1 MIKNITRR
9 HQLTIKMRFILI
21 LGTLIIGFS
30 LFGIATFKAMTK
42 LNVNGPVY
50 QRIAQGKDV
59 IADVLPPPEYIIES
73 YMVALQLTVV
83 SDFYDLKT
91 QALVSRF
98 KKLKLAYDAR
108 HSFWSTQPLD
118 RELHDLLLERS
129 YRPAQAFY
137 AEAEQHFLPA
147 IQAGDR
153 DGVLASFQEMRR
165 SYDDHRVVVEEM
177 LRYTTAR
184 NAEDEKQAQVMTDKY
199 NIGLL
204 GIFSFSVTVAII
216 LTVLVSRGIL
226 RSLKTV
232 QQVAGAIAE
241 GNLNSNIDIDQRDE
255 IGDLLRS
262 METMQQQ
269 LLARITAD
277 RKAADETLRV
287 KIALDNVSTGVMIA
301 DNDRNIIYANQKV
314 THILGKTETEAKR
327 QFSLD
332 KLLGAKMDN
341 FHENPTH
348 QAKILAALT
357 GNHEASM
364 TIAGRSMV
372 VIASPV
378 INEHGQRLGTV
389 AEWHDRTDEVTA
401 ESEVAAIVEA
411 AARGDFSGRLDM
423 DGKDGFLLQLG
434 TDINRLMQTSE
445 TSLNDVVR
453 VLKALSRGDLSET
466 ITNDYSGT
474 FGQLKEDSN
483 TTVGKL
489 KFIVNQIKEASETI
503 NTAAKEI
510 AAGNNNLS
518 HRTEQQAASL
528 EQTAASMQELT
539 SAVQHNA
546 ANAEQANR
554 LAVDASNIAGKGVE
568 VVGQVV
574 TTMNDINESSHKIGD
589 IISVIDDIAFQ
600 TNILALNAAVEAAR
614 AGEQGRG
621 FAVVAIEVRNL
632 AQRAATAAG
641 EIKDLINA
649 SLNKVS
655 GGSKLV
661 AEAGLT
667 MEEIVSSI
675 RGVTDMMAGIS
686 AASAEQRSGIEQVN
700 QAISQMD
707 DVTQQNAAL
716 VEQAAAAA
724 ESLEEQAQNL
734 EVTVGHFQLSGNSRN
749 VSSGKQVKAGN
760 SLRSVPPGKG
770 IAPVGTGTSKNPI
783 VQKHQVET
791 ADIGGWEEF

>member
-1 MIKNITRR
+1 MFNNIIGNYP
-9 HQLTIKMRFILI
+9 LTIKLRFILI
-21 LGTLIIGFS
+21 LGTLVIGFS
-30 LFGIATFKAMTK
+30 LFGIATFKAMST

-59 IADVLPPPEYIIES
+59 IADVLPPPEYIMES

-83 SDFYDLKT
+83 SDFYDMKT

-98 KKLKLAYDAR
+98 KKLRAAYDTR
-108 HSFWSTQPLD
+108 HNFWVSQPLD
-118 RELHDLLLERS
+118 PELHDLLLERS
-129 YRPAQAFY
+129 DRPAQAFY
-137 AEAEQHFLPA
+137 AEAEQRFLPA

-153 DGVLASFQEMRR
+153 DAVLASFQDMRR
-165 SYDDHRVVVEEM
+165 SYDEHRAVVEEM

-184 NAEDEKQAQVMTDKY
+184 NIEDEKQAQAMTDKY

-204 GIFSFSVTVAII
+204 AIFSFSVAIAII

-241 GNLNSNIDIDQRDE
+241 GDLNSDIDIDRRDE

-262 METMQQQ
+262 MATMQQQ

-301 DNDRNIIYANQKV
+301 DNERNIIYANQKV
-314 THILGKTETEAKR
+314 ADILAKTETGK
-327 QFSLD
+327 FPLD
-332 KLLGAKMDN
+332 KLIGANMDD
-341 FHENPTH
+341 FHKKPTY
-348 QAKILAALT
+348 QASLLAALT
-357 GNHEASM
+357 GNHEAAM
-364 TIAGRSMV
+364 TIAGRSMEV
-372 VIASPV
+372 TASPV
-378 INEHGQRLGTV
+378 INGQGQRLGTV
-389 AEWHDRTDEVTA
+389 AEWHDRTDEVMA
-401 ESEVAAIVEA
+401 ESQVAAIVEA
-411 AARGDFSGRLDM
+411 AARGDFSRRLDM
-423 DGKDGFLLQLG
+423 DGKEGFLLQLG

-453 VLKALSRGDLSET
+453 VLKALSRGDLNET

-474 FGQLKEDSN
+474 FGRLKEDSN

-489 KFIVNQIKEASETI
+489 KFIVNQIKDASETI

-554 LAVDASNIAGKGVE
+554 LAADASGIAGKGVE

-574 TTMNDINESSHKIGD
+574 STMNDISESSTKIGD
-589 IISVIDDIAFQ
+589 
-600 TNILALNAAVEAAR
+600 
-614 AGEQGRG
+614 
-621 FAVVAIEVRNL
+621 
-632 AQRAATAAG
+632 
-641 EIKDLINA
+641 
-649 SLNKVS
+649 
-655 GGSKLV
+655 
-661 AEAGLT
+661 
-667 MEEIVSSI
+667 
-675 RGVTDMMAGIS
+675 
-686 AASAEQRSGIEQVN
+686 
-700 QAISQMD
+700 
-707 DVTQQNAAL
+707 
-716 VEQAAAAA
+716 
-724 ESLEEQAQNL
+724 
-734 EVTVGHFQLSGNSRN
+734 
-749 VSSGKQVKAGN
+749 
-760 SLRSVPPGKG
+760 
-770 IAPVGTGTSKNPI
+770 
-783 VQKHQVET
+783 
-791 ADIGGWEEF
+791 